1 MTRVHSIAPKG
12 TSERYSEAVEKLHS
26 PGDYVLVVRGQ
37 PRTIVMVCPDG
48 CGENITINLDR
59 RTGKAWRKYETEEK
73 LTIYPS
79 VWRDT
84 GCRAHFIVWKDR
96 IIWCGVGDSLGVNLD
111 ETLVA
116 RVFSKLSAE
125 SYTNF
130 ESIAD
135 DLKLIPWEALWAC
148 KELKRRNRCVEGDK
162 GAYRRVG
169 STGSPPAVSGH
180 INILA

>member
-12 TSERYSEAVEKLHS
+12 TSERYSEAIEKLHS

-48 CGENITINLDR
+48 CGENVTINLDR
-59 RTGKAWRKYETEEK
+59 RTGKAWRKYETGEK

-96 IIWCGVGDSLGVNLD
+96 IIWCGVGDSLEVTLD
-111 ETLVA
+111 ETLIA
-116 RVFSKLSAE
+116 RVFNKLSAE

-148 KELKRRNRCVEGDK
+148 KELKRRNRCVEGSK
-162 GAYRRVG
+162 GTYRRVG
-169 STGSPPAVSGH
+169 NTSSPPPVSGY